1 VAALLKR
8 LTDPQ
13 ALGNEVNVVCPLCDR
28 TFVLRYTDNEGNKL
42 NEWHRL
48 ANAALR
54 NSHKQ
59 RHEEFPLEL
68 SWKSKHRR

>member
-13 ALGNEVNVVCPLCDR
+13 ALGNEVNVAGPLCDQ
-28 TFVLRYTDNEGNKL
+28 TFVLCYTDNEWNKL

-48 ANAALR
+48 VNAALR
-54 NSHKQ
+54 NSNAAKNF
-59 RHEEFPLEL
+59 R
-68 SWKSKHRR
+68 